1 MTVWTSSCHT
11 SSPPAA
17 HGHPVAVAATNLIMA
32 VRSGEIVL
40 SDRARRNTAVALTG
54 RVTDAD
60 RTLLGA
66 LSAILDRDPRTLSIH
81 LQQYARA
88 MARRKSATTT
98 PLKNVV
104 SPHVHGVFA
113 LASRAFADAPGA
125 SDQLVL
131 PTSGAFSG
139 DFASWQQEGV
149 RAGTF
154 ISYEPPLD
162 TIAVILRTPP
172 PQSRLQIGR
181 AHV

>member
-1 MTVWTSSCHT
+1 MIDQGMQSAVAKAFARMGSNRN
-11 SSPPAA
+11 PPFASREEYLA
-17 HGHPVAVAATNLIMA
+17 DCLDIHRTYIDGQPPEEQVRLWIDLLEDPVA
-32 VRSGEIVL
+32 
-40 SDRARRNTAVALTG
+40 
-54 RVTDAD
+54 
-60 RTLLGA
+60 
-66 LSAILDRDPRTLSIH
+66 
-81 LQQYARA
+81 
-88 MARRKSATTT
+88 

-113 LASRAFADAPGA
+113 LASRAFADSPGA

-172 PQSRLQIGR
+172 PQSRLRTSTNASGALLNAEGIR
-181 AHV
+181 ADLIQRVLAQVDPQ